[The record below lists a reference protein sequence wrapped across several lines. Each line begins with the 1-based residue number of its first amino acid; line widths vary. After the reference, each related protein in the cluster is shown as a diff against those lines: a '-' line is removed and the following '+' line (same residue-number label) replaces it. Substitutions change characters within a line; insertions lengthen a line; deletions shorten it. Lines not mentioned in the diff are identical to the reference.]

1 MQPRVAILLACAALA
16 GCSSLP
22 TTRGPAEASAPT
34 QDAVQAAL
42 LANYMQAL
50 QIVVQ
55 GSPAEQAEVVAKARS
70 NYATARQG
78 PAVLRYALLLA
89 TPGHPAQDLQEAQR
103 LLHEALA
110 RPDLLSPIERALA
123 IVEAARVEEELA
135 LTAENARL
143 VTEARQER
151 ERQRNAATPS
161 AALAKRLQEEV
172 AESARLRKE
181 LDEARA
187 KLQAIANIER
197 NLPERPPATEARKP

>member
-1 MQPRVAILLACAALA
+1 
-16 GCSSLP
+16 
-22 TTRGPAEASAPT
+22 
-34 QDAVQAAL
+34 VQAAL

-143 VTEARQER
+143 VAEAQQER